1 MPRHV
6 NVYAVI
12 AMATIMVALFAGW
25 TSWSGYRIT
34 STPAQIRVL
43 LDVRVLASESHIFLE
58 EYLSG
63 DTGETPGKI
72 TALLDEAS
80 ALLAVLEGRSSGARA
95 DSQTTAGTIGDAGQ
109 RALLETARRDL
120 DELVHL
126 TTLRLHHQRSG
137 AAGSEH
143 DQQFD
148 AAFERFLSSTKTLE
162 DRLHDS
168 SSRALHWFVLTQTLM
183 TLLVLAT
190 FAWLY
195 RLLRT
200 RDARDA
206 ETLAS
211 LEQAHADVTTG
222 RARMQQL
229 NDRQNA
235 MLALSRRVQSAIG
248 VEQFSQVLLGELSE
262 RCDIVAGMVWLSR
275 GHLGLRQVARRGTS
289 HADTRPL
296 ELARGEGMVGQ
307 VALTGQVA
315 RYDIPPDYLSVDT
328 GSVSFPPA
336 HTLLL
341 PVCYQDRTVAV
352 FELVFLQSPPDDCR
366 DFMQEVL
373 ESLAVRYF
381 MFSSRENPE
390 ASPLSARQP
399 ATMA

>member
-12 AMATIMVALFAGW
+12 VLATIMVALFAGW

-63 DTGETPGKI
+63 DTGETPSKI
-72 TALLDEAS
+72 TGLLDDAS
-80 ALLAVLEGRSSGARA
+80 TMLGVLEGRQSGAA
-95 DSQTTAGTIGDAGQ
+95 AGTDASAIRHDEQ
-109 RALLETARRDL
+109 LALLQTSRRDL
-120 DELVHL
+120 DELVSL
-126 TTLRLHHQRSG
+126 TALRLYQQGRG
-137 AAGSEH
+137 AAGSEY

-148 AAFERFLSSTKTLE
+148 AAFERFLTSTKQLE
-162 DRLHDS
+162 ERLHES
-168 SSRALHWFVLTQTLM
+168 SSRALQWFVLTQTLM

-195 RLLRT
+195 QLLRK

-206 ETLAS
+206 ETLAT
-211 LEQAHADVTTG
+211 LEQAHADVTAG
-222 RARMQQL
+222 RAQMQQL

-235 MLALSRRVQSAIG
+235 MLELSRKMQSAIG
-248 VEQFSQVLLGELSE
+248 VEQFSQVLLSELGG
-262 RCDIVAGMVWLSR
+262 RCEIVAAMVWLNR
-275 GHLGLRQVARRGTS
+275 GRHGLRQVARFGTS
-289 HADTRPL
+289 HPETRPT
-296 ELARGEGMVGQ
+296 ELAEGDGMVGQ
-307 VALTGQVA
+307 VARTGQA
-315 RYDIPPDYLSVDT
+315 AHYDIPPDYLFVET

-336 HTLLL
+336 HTLLI

-352 FELVFLQSPPDDCR
+352 FELAFLESPPDDCR
-366 DFMQEVL
+366 DFIGEVL

-390 ASPLSARQP
+390 ASPLSARQVTTP
-399 ATMA
+399 A

>member
-12 AMATIMVALFAGW
+12 ALATIMVALFAGW

-72 TALLDEAS
+72 TALLDDAS
-80 ALLAVLEGRSSGARA
+80 ALLGVLEGRQSGGTDTQTDASAIGNA
-95 DSQTTAGTIGDAGQ
+95 DQ
-109 RALLETARRDL
+109 RALLETSRRDL
-120 DELVHL
+120 DELLSL
-126 TTLRLHHQRSG
+126 TALRLHQQRRG
-137 AAGSEH
+137 AAGSDY

-148 AAFERFLSSTKTLE
+148 AAFERFLASTKKLE
-162 DRLHDS
+162 DRLHES
-168 SSRALHWFVLTQTLM
+168 SSRALQWFVLTQTLM

-195 RLLRT
+195 RLLRN

-206 ETLAS
+206 DTLAT
-211 LEQAHADVTTG
+211 LEQAHADVTAG
-222 RARMQQL
+222 RAQMQQL

-235 MLALSRRVQSAIG
+235 MLALSRKVQSAIG
-248 VEQFSQVLLGELSE
+248 VEQFSHVLLGELAR
-262 RCDIVAGMVWLSR
+262 RCEIVAGMVWLNR
-275 GHLGLRQVARRGTS
+275 GRHGLRQVARFGTS
-289 HADTRPL
+289 HPDTRPT
-296 ELARGEGMVGQ
+296 ELAEGDGMVGQ
-307 VALTGQVA
+307 VARTGQA
-315 RYDIPPDYLSVDT
+315 TRYDIPPDYLFIET
-328 GSVSFPPA
+328 GSVSFPPS

-352 FELVFLQSPPDDCR
+352 FELAFLHSPPDDCR
-366 DFMQEVL
+366 DFISEVL

-399 ATMA
+399 TTPA

>member
-12 AMATIMVALFAGW
+12 ALATIMVALFAGW

-63 DTGETPGKI
+63 DAGESPGKI

-80 ALLAVLEGRSSGARA
+80 ALLAVLEGRPSGDNGQSRMSASA
-95 DSQTTAGTIGDAGQ
+95 IGDAAQ
-109 RALLETARRDL
+109 RALLETSRHHL

-126 TTLRLHHQRSG
+126 TALRLQHQRSG
-137 AAGSEH
+137 AAGSAY
-143 DQQFD
+143 DQRFD
-148 AAFERFLSSTKTLE
+148 AAFERFLTSTKTLE

-168 SSRALHWFVLTQTLM
+168 SSHALKWFVLTQTLM

-206 ETLAS
+206 DTRAT
-211 LEQAHADVTTG
+211 LEQAHADVTAG

-229 NDRQNA
+229 NERHQA
-235 MLALSRRVQSAIG
+235 MLALSRQVQSAIG
-248 VEQFSQVLLGELSE
+248 VEQFSQVLLQELGE
-262 RCDIVAGMVWLSR
+262 RCDIVAGMVWLNR
-275 GHLGLRQVARRGTS
+275 GRHGLRQVARRGTS
-289 HADTRPL
+289 HPDTRPA
-296 ELARGEGMVGQ
+296 ELDEGEGMVGQ
-307 VALTGQVA
+307 VARTAQAA
-315 RYDIPPDYLSVDT
+315 RYDIPPDYLSVAT

-341 PVCYQDRTVAV
+341 PVCYQDRAVAV
-352 FELVFLQSPPDDCR
+352 FELAFLHSPTDDCR
-366 DFMQEVL
+366 SFITEVL

-390 ASPLSARQP
+390 ASPLSAR
-399 ATMA
+399 ATAC